1 MHAGSRKSYGRPR
14 ILQALRSRAFQVS
27 HEPLRKSLRQGLRSG
42 VQASVRVT
50 TDSNHRLS
58 IAPMCWIGGSR
69 TGESTRLGWATSP
82 ALPLP
87 KAGSI
92 WWPLWIWPVAGLGW
106 STSERIKADLVRLAL
121 KSAYWR
127 RKPATGLIVHSD
139 RGSQYASDGYRRL
152 IKDTGW
158 CNR

>member
-1 MHAGSRKSYGRPR
+1 MLDRRFEDWRINQAWVGDITCIATAEGWQYLVAIMDLASRR
-14 ILQALRSRAFQVS
+14 IGLVDERA
-27 HEPLRKSLRQGLRSG
+27 H
-42 VQASVRVT
+42 
-50 TDSNHRLS
+50 
-58 IAPMCWIGGSR
+58 
-69 TGESTRLGWATSP
+69 
-82 ALPLP
+82 
-87 KAGSI
+87 
-92 WWPLWIWPVAGLGW
+92 
-106 STSERIKADLVRLAL
+106 LVRLAL